1 MCVKNNFLIQ
11 FHLQFDII
19 CSKLEIMVL
28 YVNFELFFK
37 YLNED
42 IIIFA
47 TFKAQLKH
55 KIYLNKLDDYDF
67 GFD

>member
-11 FHLQFDII
+11 FNLQFDII

-37 YLNED
+37 YFNED

-55 KIYLNKLDDYDF
+55 INILKQIR
-67 GFD
+67 